1 MLARIFISSNGV
13 GRTVKEGNWLYLK
26 SSWVARMLTV
36 MMSQNGR
43 VLEDCMMLPDLVWE
57 AARRSRGGEMIGM
70 LVGSNN
76 DSGHGPGYQVMG
88 YRAGAAIGG
97 M

>member
-1 MLARIFISSNGV
+1 M
-13 GRTVKEGNWLYLK
+13 KEGNWLYLK

-76 DSGHGPGYQVMG
+76 DSGQMCGAGGPGYQVMG